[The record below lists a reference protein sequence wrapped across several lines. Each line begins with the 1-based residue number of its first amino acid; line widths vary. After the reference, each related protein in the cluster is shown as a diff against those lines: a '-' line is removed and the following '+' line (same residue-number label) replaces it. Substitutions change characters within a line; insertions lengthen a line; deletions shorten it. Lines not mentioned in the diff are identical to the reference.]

1 MVSRNRILL
10 RLHVEAV
17 WSVQLPPIEHGEVE
31 LLPTSNVPSWKLC
44 AAEIADGQ
52 VFIWRPAVT
61 VAERE
66 ALLARLTEAQALP
79 PTVVPPPGL
88 SREVALQLTAT
99 PTIEIATAQRLTRI
113 LTPSDYALV
122 EAFDSASAAD
132 LLQSA
137 CYPFIGVIVD
147 SRLLSLAH
155 SSRRTIEACELG
167 INTLPEARRK
177 GYALAATVAW
187 STAILQE
194 GLTPIYSALAENI
207 ASLNLAQAA
216 GYREFAR
223 VVTVE

>member
-17 WSVQLPPIEHGEVE
+17 WGVQLPPIEHDEVE
-31 LLPTSNVPSWKLC
+31 LLPTSNLPSWKLC
-44 AAEIADGQ
+44 VAEVADRQ
-52 VFIWRPAVT
+52 VFIWRPAVAL
-61 VAERE
+61 AERE
-66 ALLARLTEAQALP
+66 ALLARVTEARRLP
-79 PTVVPPPGL
+79 PTAALPPGL

-99 PTIEIATAQRLTRI
+99 PTVEVATAQRLTRL

-122 EAFDSASAAD
+122 EAFDPASAAD
-132 LLQSA
+132 LLQST
-137 CYPFIGVIVD
+137 CYPFVGVVVEEH
-147 SRLLSLAH
+147 LLSLAH
-155 SSRRTIEACELG
+155 SSRRTVEACELG

-194 GLTPIYSALAENI
+194 GLTPLYSALAENI

-223 VVTVE
+223 VVTVV